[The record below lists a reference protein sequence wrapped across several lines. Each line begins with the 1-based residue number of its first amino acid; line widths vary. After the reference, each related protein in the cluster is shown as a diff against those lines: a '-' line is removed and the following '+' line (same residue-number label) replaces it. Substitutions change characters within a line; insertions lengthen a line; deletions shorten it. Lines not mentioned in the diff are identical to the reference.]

1 MYKRNGEIVRKQ
13 LGQTAQPPLSIFMLV
28 GYLNALCYNFN
39 VDESV
44 MEKASAAFAQ
54 IALDWTI

>member
-1 MYKRNGEIVRKQ
+1 
-13 LGQTAQPPLSIFMLV
+13 MLV

-54 IALDWTI
+54 IALDYLNGKYQ